1 MTLRFQKSLQQQ
13 QSGEVVHP
21 APTGKVTI
29 RNCSSTAPDPAIVTL
44 SVPKGSAASDS
55 KLVRIR
61 DGLLRLKRK
70 ARDREMKIEISEL
83 LDIIDE
89 ADREDA
95 LFSEWCERH
104 ASAWEPTDMERQ
116 MIRAFLASGEDGI
129 SRELGDSILSNGEA
143 APIPDRRS
151 SPRLRNFFTRQL
163 RPHLLASGSTVEIK
177 AGRDGI
183 YRTTD
188 PVILT
193 CGDVSHRGDR

>member
-13 QSGEVVHP
+13 QSGEVVHQ
-21 APTGKVTI
+21 APPDKVTI
-29 RNCSSTAPDPAIVTL
+29 RNCSTTAPDPAFFTL
-44 SVPKGSAASDS
+44 SMPEGSAGSRA

-70 ARDREMKIEISEL
+70 TSDHEMKIEISEL

-104 ASAWEPTDMERQ
+104 APDWEPTEMERR
-116 MIRAFLASGEDGI
+116 MIRAFLARGDAGI
-129 SRELGDSILSNGEA
+129 SREVGDSILSNGEA

-163 RPHLLASGSTVEIK
+163 RPHLLSSGSTVEIK
-177 AGRDGI
+177 AGRDGT

-188 PVILT
+188 PRIIT
-193 CGDVSHRGDR
+193 CGDLSHGGDR